1 MSTSWVSRPDRRAI
15 GRLSALAATA
25 GAMAGLIAG
34 GSPPAA
40 APGCAA
46 DAMLVFDGSASM
58 AEVAHDVT
66 QAPRILEAREAV
78 RRALPGIAAV
88 RDVGLLTY
96 GPGGSGSCSG
106 IALRVPPGPDTA
118 GAVISALEALE
129 PGGLTPL
136 AASVERAAE
145 ALDYRT
151 RPGVVVLVTDGDET
165 CGGRPC
171 ALGAHLAATGTDLQV
186 HVIGFRIV
194 DDIFRWN
201 SPEAEGYGGPTVA
214 KCLADATGGLYV
226 STRTVGELVRA
237 LERTLGCPV
246 IGATD
251 GHRRG

>member
-1 MSTSWVSRPDRRAI
+1 MSTSWVSRPERRT
-15 GRLSALAATA
+15 GRPRARAVLA
-25 GAMAGLIAG
+25 GAVAGLIAG

-58 AEVAHDVT
+58 AEVAYDIT
-66 QAPRILEAREAV
+66 EAPRIEEARAAL

-96 GPGGSGSCSG
+96 GPGGADSCTG
-106 IALRVPPGPDTA
+106 IALRVPPGPRTA
-118 GAVISALEALE
+118 GAVIAAVEALE

-145 ALDYRT
+145 ALDYRA

-171 ALGAHLAATGTDLQV
+171 ALGARLAATGADLQV

-201 SPEAEGYGGPTVA
+201 SPEAEGYAGPTVA

-226 STRTVGELVRA
+226 STRTVDELVRA

-246 IGATD
+246 IGAVEAR
-251 GHRRG
+251 RRG